1 MTFSAQ
7 LMNGFGIAFKP
18 LVIFTPHFPA
28 ILENSGLAWK
38 TMALLH
44 FRHLPNPRRPARI
57 AASPSSPV
65 LVTGMK
71 AETCGSVH
79 RTYPVPAKERLLP
92 CPDFPLRQIRL
103 FQTALSTGALFSG
116 FENYVA

>member
-38 TMALLH
+38 TTALLH
-44 FRHLPNPRRPARI
+44 FRHPGKTSSSRESIRRYDPFADETRRSGPGRAAVDGASPPYRACGERKAFALPGFSTKTNPLVSNGAVHRRPVFR
-57 AASPSSPV
+57 
-65 LVTGMK
+65 
-71 AETCGSVH
+71 
-79 RTYPVPAKERLLP
+79 
-92 CPDFPLRQIRL
+92 F
-103 FQTALSTGALFSG
+103 
-116 FENYVA
+116 